1 MLGTCD
7 ILKIEM
13 NKDNKISEGV
23 LAEIIK
29 AYLEAKE
36 ANKSLLKYN
45 LNIIEEL
52 HANENA
58 HTRILLEILNYE
70 DSNGEKIFLK
80 EFIKLLNEQLNNG
93 FQIDD
98 SEISAYDIAGQF
110 AYIDGYITSKNNAI
124 IIENKING
132 AVDQYEQLQNYI
144 NTAQKQYIN
153 PENIYV
159 VYLTN
164 DGTKEVSNISLTE
177 YAKEILKYKDN
188 HGRFIEINYRD
199 HLLPLFRFYLKSLD
213 GKNEKTI
220 ETALYQYIDF
230 LEGRFNLRDSENK
243 FNKAVNEALL
253 TILNEKLLKDAS
265 TDSEKFECIE
275 KLQNE
280 LSDRLAYLRY
290 NEFPDCYET
299 RAWRIVNYYSE
310 KTEEMAPF
318 NKVWTYHK
326 KTAVFEGFTYCD
338 NSYFLNI
345 ELSGNYLLF
354 GQRTEPKNICNSKE
368 LCDILENQDFVIKGE
383 SCTLKLDKIIK
394 FEEEN
399 DNLKDVL
406 SKFFLA
412 LGKLPNKE

>member
-1 MLGTCD
+1 
-7 ILKIEM
+7 M
-13 NKDNKISEGV
+13 NKENGISDDE

-29 AYLEAKE
+29 AYLDAKE
-36 ANKSLLKYN
+36 KNKNLLKYN

-58 HTRILLEILNYE
+58 HTRILLKILNYE
-70 DSNGEKIFLK
+70 DSNGKKIFLK

-230 LEGRFNLRDSENK
+230 FESRFGERKWEKEYNKKMNEELKKILKITDSPTEADKEKCIEDIENLQEQ
-243 FNKAVNEALL
+243 L
-253 TILNEKLLKDAS
+253 EKLKYDIYPTNPQIITSLLRSHFNNK
-265 TDSEKFECIE
+265 
-275 KLQNE
+275 QNINDKQPFTFNVG
-280 LSDRLAYLRY
+280 LYKATLVFLGFKVPHIDD
-290 NEFPDCYET
+290 DCY
-299 RAWRIVNYYSE
+299 
-310 KTEEMAPF
+310 
-318 NKVWTYHK
+318 
-326 KTAVFEGFTYCD
+326 
-338 NSYFLNI
+338 
-345 ELSGNYLLF
+345 F
-354 GQRTEPKNICNSKE
+354 G
-368 LCDILENQDFVIKGE
+368 CDICVEKESKISFCFYYRNSNGWITSPSEFQNIINQNNDIKQCLLSQSFELNQFCYNKSDTFKDFDDCKIK
-383 SCTLKLDKIIK
+383 IK
-394 FEEEN
+394 NFFSS
-399 DNLKDVL
+399 LQSL
-406 SKFFLA
+406 S
-412 LGKLPNKE
+412 NKE